1 MEMWNRKRDQIWV
14 IDENKKRDIE
24 EPLSSNNFSVDYIN
38 SKDLN
43 EDKLKTVNLVKG
55 IIIVNNVEIK
65 STIIT
70 CSLVLKIREL
80 SNVPIWIVSNS
91 YTSIEREVFL
101 NIGVDGF
108 FYQDNS
114 NKEIELTM
122 TNLIKRDSNTNKF
135 QKGVE
140 EGRPTNNLKKN
151 LSNKKNKK
159 KKEEEITELRQAEII
174 IDNQEQKVIVNEI
187 EIRLSDKQFEL
198 AILLISNKN
207 EVVDYETIYG
217 TIWKDQYDSDKKVFV
232 TGLVAQLR
240 SQFERNQVN
249 QKYIYNVPNKG
260 YKFVMR

>member
-14 IDENKKRDIE
+14 IDENEKRDIE
-24 EPLSSNNFSVDYIN
+24 EPLSSNNFSIDYIN

-43 EDKLKTVNLVKG
+43 EDKLKNMNLVKG

-135 QKGVE
+135 QKEVE
-140 EGRPTNNLKKN
+140 EIRRTNK
-151 LSNKKNKK
+151 S
-159 KKEEEITELRQAEII
+159 
-174 IDNQEQKVIVNEI
+174 QKAFIV
-187 EIRLSDKQFEL
+187 
-198 AILLISNKN
+198 
-207 EVVDYETIYG
+207 
-217 TIWKDQYDSDKKVFV
+217 
-232 TGLVAQLR
+232 
-240 SQFERNQVN
+240 
-249 QKYIYNVPNKG
+249 
-260 YKFVMR
+260 